1 MAGRML
7 ALTLILS
14 GSVAGCG
21 PSDAEM
27 RNEVRA
33 GVLASCLEAGQNQ
46 AAPPGLDWQLLCGCV
61 TDRLT
66 EGRSGEELKAQA
78 PSEAERREAVALC
91 RAAAVPGAPAR

>member
-1 MAGRML
+1 MAGRLL
-7 ALTLILS
+7 ALVLIL
-14 GSVAGCG
+14 AGAVGGCA

-27 RNEVRA
+27 RNEVRE
-33 GVLASCLEAGQNQ
+33 GVLASCLEAGRSQ

-78 PSEAERREAVALC
+78 PSEEERREAVALC
-91 RAAAVPGAPAR
+91 RAEAGTAAAR